1 MHFFEKKVFLI
12 LKTCIFREIVVSLY
26 PQMNKPFGSKLRKI
40 VILMKKTILLM
51 LSVALL
57 AACTAKQPKLEDECL
72 YSPSKTQ
79 FAFWSNIAEQM
90 EVLLYEDAVSD
101 QHSVISLQKGA
112 NDFWTATVKGD
123 QAGKYY
129 TVRSF
134 QNGEWSLESPGI
146 FAKAVSINGQRAAII
161 DMTKTNPDGW
171 ENDVRPAMPDMTDIV
186 VYETHVRD
194 YTMANPAIEHKGKF
208 LGMAEQP
215 AIDHLKELGITHLQ
229 ILPMFDYGSVDE
241 TKSEHSNLNAEGS
254 YNWGYDP
261 VNYNVPE
268 GGYSTDPSYPK
279 NRIREAKQMIQAL
292 HANGIRVVMDVV
304 YNHTFDAM
312 GCALGRVVPNYFYR
326 LNPDGTFANGS
337 GCGNETAS
345 EHEMMRQFMVQS
357 VCYWAREY
365 HIDGFR
371 FDLMGI
377 HDQETMRQIR
387 AALDEIDPTILTY
400 GEGWA
405 AMAPA
410 LPYEE
415 LAMKA
420 WTYKMPRV
428 GAFSDDIRNALIGS
442 PFDHERGFA
451 SGNAACKE
459 ALMNGLVGCIGFE
472 DPNGQLGAEPLCWSG
487 EPMQHVSYITCHDN
501 YCLRDRIEVS
511 ATEETE
517 DTKLRMNKLAQTA
530 VLVSQ
535 GMSFVY
541 GGEELFRTKRGID
554 NSYQSPDSI
563 NIIPWENKEKY
574 ADLFEYY
581 QQIIAIRRAHKG
593 FRLGCAEAV
602 KEHVEFIPTDN
613 EHLIVYRIKNLE
625 GIDSAKSLI
634 VLLNG
639 GAEAVEFAVPE
650 ADYLVLAYDAKAD
663 VNGIVQVETDK
674 VVVEPYSATILA
686 EN

>member
-1 MHFFEKKVFLI
+1 M
-12 LKTCIFREIVVSLY
+12 R
-26 PQMNKPFGSKLRKI
+26 
-40 VILMKKTILLM
+40 KTIILM
-51 LSVALL
+51 LSSALM
-57 AACTAKQPKLEDECL
+57 ACANLSTQPKMEDECL
-72 YSPSKTQ
+72 YSPEQTQ
-79 FAFWSNIAEQM
+79 FAFWSNVAEQM
-90 EVLLYEDAVSD
+90 EVRIYNEANSDASLNDANDV
-101 QHSVISLQKGA
+101 QTISLKKGA

-123 QAGKYY
+123 LEGKFY

-134 QNGEWSLESPGI
+134 QNGEWAPESPGI
-146 FAKAVSINGQRAAII
+146 FAKAVSVNGQRAAII
-161 DMTKTNPDGW
+161 DLAKTNPENW
-171 ENDVRPAMPDMTDIV
+171 EYDVRPIMEDPTDIV
-186 VYETHVRD
+186 VYETHLRD
-194 YTMANPAIEHKGKF
+194 FTVSPNSGIEHKGKF
-208 LGMAEQP
+208 LALTEKGTGVNDDRLAP
-215 AIDHLKELGITHLQ
+215 TGLDYLKMMGITHLQ
-229 ILPMFDYGSVDE
+229 ILPFFDYGSIDE
-241 TKSEHSNLNAEGS
+241 TKVMANGEGANGERV

-268 GGYSTDPSYPK
+268 GGYSTNPADPAC
-279 NRIREAKQMIQAL
+279 RIREAKQMIQSL
-292 HANGIRVVMDVV
+292 HEAGIRVIMDVV
-304 YNHTFDAM
+304 YNHTYDVM
-312 GCALGRVVPNYFYR
+312 GCALGRVVPKYFYR
-326 LNPDGTFANGS
+326 LNPDGTYANGS

-345 EHEMMRQFMVQS
+345 DHEMYRRFMVES

-405 AMAPA
+405 AMSPA
-410 LPYEE
+410 FPYDS
-415 LAMKA
+415 LAMKQ

-451 SGNAACKE
+451 SGNPAGVKDLMRGLIACPE
-459 ALMNGLVGCIGFE
+459 
-472 DPNGQLGAEPLCWSG
+472 WSG

-511 ATEETE
+511 AGNESEA
-517 DTKLRMNKLAQTA
+517 TKLRMNKLAQTA

-535 GMSFVY
+535 GMSFLY
-541 GGEELFRTKRGID
+541 GGEELYRTKRGID

-563 NIIPWENKEKY
+563 NIIPWENQMNY
-574 ADLFEYY
+574 ADLCNYY
-581 QQIIAIRRAHKG
+581 RAMIAIRHEHKG
-593 FRLGCAEAV
+593 FRLGSAEAV
-602 KEHVEFIPTDN
+602 KEHVEFLDADN
-613 EHLIVYRIKNLE
+613 DNLVIYCIKDLE

-639 GAEAVEFAVPE
+639 SPKLAEAHIPE
-650 ADYLVLAYDAKAD
+650 SSYTVLAHDGQAD
-663 VNGIVQVETDK
+663 IWGLGEIQGGK

-686 EN
+686 EKF

>member
-1 MHFFEKKVFLI
+1 
-12 LKTCIFREIVVSLY
+12 
-26 PQMNKPFGSKLRKI
+26 
-40 VILMKKTILLM
+40 M
-51 LSVALL
+51 LSLALVAC
-57 AACTAKQPKLEDECL
+57 AAKQSKLEDECL

-79 FAFWSNIAEQM
+79 FAFWSNVAEQM
-90 EVLLYEDAVSD
+90 EVLIYDEANSD
-101 QHSVISLQKGA
+101 QYSVVSLKKGD
-112 NDFWTATVKGD
+112 NDFWTASVKGD
-123 QAGKYY
+123 LAGKYY

-134 QNGEWSLESPGI
+134 QNGEWAPEAPGI
-146 FAKAVSINGQRAAII
+146 FAKAVSVNGQRAAIL
-161 DMTKTNPDGW
+161 DLKATNPEGW
-171 ENDVRPAMPDMTDIV
+171 DKDVRPAMPDPTDIV

-194 YTMANPAIEHKGKF
+194 YTISPNSGVVNKGKF
-208 LGMAEQP
+208 LGMAEEP
-215 AIDHLKELGITHLQ
+215 AINHLKELGITHLQ
-229 ILPMFDYGSVDE
+229 ILPMFDYGSIDE
-241 TKSEHSNLNAEGS
+241 TALDQNR

-261 VNYNVPE
+261 VNYNVPD
-268 GGYSTDPSYPK
+268 GGYSTNPYDPAC
-279 NRIREAKQMIQAL
+279 RIREAKAMIQAL
-292 HANGIRVVMDVV
+292 HKAGIRVVMDVV
-304 YNHTFDAM
+304 YNHTYDVM
-312 GCALGRVVPNYFYR
+312 GCALGRVVPQYFYR
-326 LNPDGTFANGS
+326 LNEDGTYANGS

-345 EHEMMRQFMVQS
+345 DHEMYRQFMVQS

-410 LPYEE
+410 YPYEE
-415 LAMKA
+415 LAMKQ

-451 SGNAACKE
+451 SGNPAGKQ

-472 DPNGQLGAEPLCWSG
+472 DPNGLLGPEPLRWSG

-501 YCLRDRIEVS
+501 YCLRDRIAVS
-511 ATEETE
+511 APEETEETQ
-517 DTKLRMNKLAQTA
+517 LNMNKLAQTA

-535 GMSFVY
+535 GMSFLY
-541 GGEELFRTKRGID
+541 GGEELYRTKQGID

-563 NIIPWENKEKY
+563 NTIPWENKEKY

-581 QQIIAIRRAHKG
+581 QNMIAIRRAHKG

-602 KEHVEFIPTDN
+602 KDHVEFLDADN
-613 EHLIVYRIKNLE
+613 DQVIVYRIKDLE
-625 GIDSAKSLI
+625 GIDTAKSLLVI
-634 VLLNG
+634 LNG
-639 GAEAVEFAVPE
+639 SDKTVTCDLPKMEGECVILAQNGQANVAGLDFAP
-650 ADYLVLAYDAKAD
+650 YDKID
-663 VNGIVQVETDK
+663 VA
-674 VVVEPYSATILA
+674 PYSATIIA

>member
-1 MHFFEKKVFLI
+1 
-12 LKTCIFREIVVSLY
+12 
-26 PQMNKPFGSKLRKI
+26 
-40 VILMKKTILLM
+40 M

-57 AACTAKQPKLEDECL
+57 ACSAKQPKMEDECI
-72 YSPSKTQ
+72 YHPSKTQ
-79 FAFWSNIAEQM
+79 FTFWSNAAEQM
-90 EVLLYEDAVSD
+90 EVRIYEQFTMDDV
-101 QHSVISLQKGA
+101 QIIPLTEGE

-123 QAGKYY
+123 LAGKYY

-134 QNGEWSLESPGI
+134 QKGEWGLESPGI
-146 FAKAVSINGQRAAII
+146 FAKAVSVNGQRAAIV
-161 DMTKTNPDGW
+161 DLAKTNPEGW
-171 ENDVRPAMPDMTDIV
+171 DKDVRPAMPDRTDIV

-194 YTMANPAIEHKGKF
+194 YTMSPNSGIAHKGKF
-208 LGMAEQP
+208 LGMAEEP
-215 AIDHLKELGITHLQ
+215 AIEHLKELGITHLQ
-229 ILPMFDYGSVDE
+229 ILPMFDYGSIDE
-241 TKSEHSNLNAEGS
+241 TTLGKNR

-261 VNYNVPE
+261 VNYNVPD
-268 GGYSTDPSYPK
+268 GGYSSDPYDPAC
-279 NRIREAKQMIQAL
+279 RIREAKQMIQAL
-292 HANGIRVVMDVV
+292 HKAGIRVVMDVV

-312 GCALGRVVPNYFYR
+312 GCALGRVVPQYFYR
-326 LNPDGTFANGS
+326 MNEDGTYANGS

-345 EHEMMRQFMVQS
+345 EHAMMRQFMVES

-365 HIDGFR
+365 HVDGFR

-377 HDQETMRQIR
+377 HDQETMRAIR

-415 LAMKA
+415 LAMKQ

-459 ALMNGLVGCIGFE
+459 ALMNGLIACPE
-472 DPNGQLGAEPLCWSG
+472 WSG
-487 EPMQHVSYITCHDN
+487 EPIQHVSYITCHDN

-517 DTKLRMNKLAQTA
+517 ATKIRMNKLAQTA

-535 GMSFVY
+535 GMSFIY

-574 ADLFEYY
+574 ADLYEYY
-581 QQIIAIRRAHKG
+581 QQMIAIRHAHKG

-602 KEHVEFIPTDN
+602 KEHCEFLPAMEKGNDN
-613 EHLIVYRIKNLE
+613 LIVYRIKDLE

-639 GAEAVEFAVPE
+639 SAEIAEYPVPE
-650 ADYLVLAYDAKAD
+650 AEYTVLAHDGEAN
-663 VNGIVQVETDK
+663 VNGLGKMDAGW
-674 VVVEPYSATILA
+674 VVVDPYSATILA